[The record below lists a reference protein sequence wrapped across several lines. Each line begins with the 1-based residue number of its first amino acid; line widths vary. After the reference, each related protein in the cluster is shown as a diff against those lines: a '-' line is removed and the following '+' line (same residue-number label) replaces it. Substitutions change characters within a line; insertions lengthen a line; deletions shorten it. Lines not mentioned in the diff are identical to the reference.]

1 MMPPNWAIIDA
12 NINRAT
18 EGLRVLEDYCRFHRH
33 DETLTHML
41 AHFRHQLNESNPDWA
56 NQLQSR
62 HTPSDV
68 RAMEPPRTRESVVGL
83 LRANCS
89 RVQEAMRVL
98 EEWTGRA
105 LYCDIRYRMYDVEQQ
120 LVLSALKPPINTG
133 IMVISDQP
141 KILAQAQEQGAIMVQ
156 LRVKNTPKATI
167 YPLAQQARDLI
178 RDIPLIIND
187 YLDLAVA
194 IHADGLHTGQDDLP
208 LSVLRDQLGS
218 YRLLGRTTHTL
229 DQGKIAKESGADY
242 ISVGPIWETPS
253 KPGRAGIGFGYL
265 GQVATL
271 GIPYVAIGGIDL
283 DRLPQILAYSPP
295 MVGMIRDVANL
306 PKMAD
311 LFYASHGSQSVGGDH
326 REGEGHS

>member
-1 MMPPNWAIIDA
+1 
-12 NINRAT
+12 
-18 EGLRVLEDYCRFHRH
+18 
-33 DETLTHML
+33 
-41 AHFRHQLNESNPDWA
+41 
-56 NQLQSR
+56 
-62 HTPSDV
+62 
-68 RAMEPPRTRESVVGL
+68 VGL

-98 EEWTGRA
+98 EEWTGHA
-105 LYCDIRYRMYDVEQQ
+105 LYCEIRYRMYDVEQQ
-120 LVLSALKPPINTG
+120 LVLSALKPVIKAG

-156 LRVKNTPKATI
+156 LRVKNTPKADI

-208 LSVLRDQLGS
+208 LSILRSQLGS

-253 KPGRAGIGFGYL
+253 KPGRTGIGFGYL

-271 GIPYVAIGGIDL
+271 GVPYVAIGGINL
-283 DRLPQILAYSPP
+283 DRLPQVLAYSPP
-295 MVGMIRDVANL
+295 MIGMIRDVANL
-306 PKMAD
+306 PKMAE
-311 LFYASHGSQSVGGDH
+311 LFYASHGSQSVGGDQLAGD
-326 REGEGHS
+326 ENG